1 MKKSIVISER
11 MYPNPAILVS
21 CSNDN
26 KDNIITLAWAGTV
39 CSVPP
44 LISISIR
51 PSRYSHELISSSGE
65 FVINI
70 PDETMAAICNYC
82 GTKSGKN
89 VDKFKDM
96 GLHKEKGINVNAPWI
111 KECPVNIECKVK
123 DVIRLGTHDMFIGE
137 VVGVNAEEGI
147 VYPDGGI
154 DYEKIRMLTY
164 FMNNYFKN
172 IIIKK

>member
-1 MKKSIVISER
+1 MKQ
-11 MYPNPAILVS
+11 
-21 CSNDN
+21 
-26 KDNIITLAWAGTV
+26 W
-39 CSVPP
+39 PP
-44 LISISIR
+44 
-51 PSRYSHELISSSGE
+51 
-65 FVINI
+65 FVIIAEPSPEKMLINLRI
-70 PDETMAAICNYC
+70 L
-82 GTKSGKN
+82 
-89 VDKFKDM
+89 

-137 VVGVNAEEGI
+137 VVSVNAEEGI